1 LIFKAFSFKKI
12 NQNKLFGIKYPADYP
27 AKE

>member
-12 NQNKLFGIKYPADYP
+12 NQNKLLGLKYPANSP
-27 AKE
+27 AEE